1 MEFNTYFNPGTI
13 AASFLLIIAVL
24 GMIGNI
30 LSHYDNKR
38 RHCDLPEKEK

>member
-1 MEFNTYFNPGTI
+1 MEFNAYFNPGTI
-13 AASFLLIIAVL
+13 VASFLLIIAVL

-38 RHCDLPEKEK
+38 GHCDLPEKEK